1 MRDSTHFQTQPQTAS
16 EVFGPAKKRTP
27 CIFEKSTH
35 LVMRKPW
42 LTEWLQDPRAYS
54 YHQSELM
61 FELEAIWPLWVPM
74 GERSSFALSSNAAP
88 LCHNT
93 TYSLN
98 RRMVNILLSIWGGA
112 NFYGMLQWPS
122 RLKRSCNWQ
131 HSDSTT
137 SVSKGIYWAMFTG
150 RGNSHFLQSHGGQN
164 FAVGSRGLRLFKRR
178 CKHKP
183 WYFKATPW
191 VTPNRQYK
199 ARKLVQCSP
208 YK

>member
-98 RRMVNILLSIWGGA
+98 RRMVNILLSIWGGRIFTVCYNDLLA
-112 NFYGMLQWPS
+112 WNDHVIDNTQTPRHLF
-122 RLKRSCNWQ
+122 LKES
-131 HSDSTT
+131 
-137 SVSKGIYWAMFTG
+137 IE
-150 RGNSHFLQSHGGQN
+150 
-164 FAVGSRGLRLFKRR
+164 
-178 CKHKP
+178 
-183 WYFKATPW
+183 
-191 VTPNRQYK
+191 
-199 ARKLVQCSP
+199 QCSP
-208 YK
+208 VEAIPIFYSHTVDRTLQWAHEVFVYSSDDANINHDISRQLHGWHPIDSIKLGH

>member
-1 MRDSTHFQTQPQTAS
+1 MTSMGSHGWKEFFRAVFKCSTIMPQH
-16 EVFGPAKKRTP
+16 
-27 CIFEKSTH
+27 H
-35 LVMRKPW
+35 LFIKQKDG
-42 LTEWLQDPRAYS
+42 EY
-54 YHQSELM
+54 
-61 FELEAIWPLWVPM
+61 PL
-74 GERSSFALSSNAAP
+74 
-88 LCHNT
+88 
-93 TYSLN
+93 
-98 RRMVNILLSIWGGA
+98 VNLGGGGGA

-199 ARKLVQCSP
+199 ARTLVQCSP